1 MNDQVMPPNPAGAG
15 ERGGS
20 GVNPEDL
27 KAPGAAGPESPR
39 PEVTPQPGSTPPPA
53 GSAAGNTMPAV
64 AGDVDVIEPEWVEK
78 AEQVVRSHHGD
89 PYGEEEAV
97 EELQEDYLEKRYGFK
112 VADPNQEKKGGA
124 TGKPGGA

>member
-1 MNDQVMPPNPAGAG
+1 
-15 ERGGS
+15 
-20 GVNPEDL
+20 
-27 KAPGAAGPESPR
+27 
-39 PEVTPQPGSTPPPA
+39 
-53 GSAAGNTMPAV
+53 V

-78 AEQVVRSHHGD
+78 AEQVVRAHHGD

-112 VADPNQEKKGGA
+112 VADPDQQKRGGA